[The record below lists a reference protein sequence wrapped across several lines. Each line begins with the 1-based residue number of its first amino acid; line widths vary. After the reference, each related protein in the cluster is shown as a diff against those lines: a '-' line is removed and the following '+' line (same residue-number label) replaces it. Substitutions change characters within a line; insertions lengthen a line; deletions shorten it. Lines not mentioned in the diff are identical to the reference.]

1 LFGVA
6 VLPLGSPV
14 QLTPATVQRT
24 TPLVRGTAFAVK
36 EDRFL
41 TASHVLPPDLAGFG
55 EILLLGLAHSGNPQ
69 TLVRVSEVVARDDA
83 LDFALLKGSLV
94 QGYMEPLTIEFR
106 DPVIGEDIITVG
118 FPLAEESGAVRDRT
132 VKLVLRATKGIVA
145 SRSMDGSSFEMDAQF
160 LPGLSGAPVLAAE
173 SGNAIGM
180 ARGFLSFQAPV
191 GVISA
196 VLGLSLALNVLVS
209 RRVELGL

>member
-1 LFGVA
+1 MTPPQSILKGARALFGVA

-118 FPLAEESGAVRDRT
+118 RGPYAIAGAKDQ
-132 VKLVLRATKGIVA
+132 KLLFVSNVLEDTIAVVDVDPASANRNRVVLR
-145 SRSMDGSSFEMDAQF
+145 
-160 LPGLSGAPVLAAE
+160 
-173 SGNAIGM
+173 IGQP
-180 ARGFLSFQAPV
+180 REP
-191 GVISA
+191 
-196 VLGLSLALNVLVS
+196 
-209 RRVELGL
+209 